1 MNNKN
6 LNKSELSSNSDLFSS
21 KRTGKRAEYG
31 RWKCTYCG
39 LILET
44 RKLLFQHTRQ
54 HRANPNIKCAWNK
67 GLTKETDP
75 RVKKCGETFS
85 KKFKEGLIVLP
96 NLHKPIPDDIKKRI
110 SESMK
115 KAHAEGRAH
124 NIGSCRWNNKPS
136 YPESFFMKVIENEFQ
151 NKNYK
156 REFPFYKYS
165 LDFAWVD
172 EKKAIEIDGEQHE
185 RFIDQINRDLQK
197 DELLQQNG
205 WKLLRIKWKDIMND
219 SKFWINKAKQF
230 IDE

>member
-1 MNNKN
+1 
-6 LNKSELSSNSDLFSS
+6 
-21 KRTGKRAEYG
+21 
-31 RWKCTYCG
+31 
-39 LILET
+39 
-44 RKLLFQHTRQ
+44 
-54 HRANPNIKCAWNK
+54 
-67 GLTKETDP
+67 
-75 RVKKCGETFS
+75 
-85 KKFKEGLIVLP
+85 
-96 NLHKPIPDDIKKRI
+96 
-110 SESMK
+110 MK

-197 DELLQQNG
+197 DKLLQQNG